1 MTRCGTRYQPQ
12 AIGASEG
19 GCLIAGH
26 YCRRCVALLQICMA
40 YSDSRI
46 LAGALAASLALFSC
60 HSAFVP
66 MRCSGEQTTCIANCK
81 KNPDR
86 SFLSV
91 CVTNCGARQSIC
103 MKTGCWDSGVQKYCG
118 LLKQ

>member
-1 MTRCGTRYQPQ
+1 MP
-12 AIGASEG
+12 
-19 GCLIAGH
+19 
-26 YCRRCVALLQICMA
+26 YCWALFRRSVALLQICMA

-60 HSAFVP
+60 PSAFAVP

-81 KNPDR
+81 KNLDR
-86 SFLSV
+86 SYLSIYI
-91 CVTNCGARQSIC
+91 TNCGVRQSIC
-103 MKTGCWDSGVQKYCG
+103 MRTGCWDNGVKKYYG

>member
-1 MTRCGTRYQPQ
+1 
-12 AIGASEG
+12 
-19 GCLIAGH
+19 
-26 YCRRCVALLQICMA
+26 LLAARDARKKIDMKA
-40 YSDSRI
+40 VDSRKFDCLRSVVAAVI
-46 LAGALAASLALFSC
+46 VLGLLWPQTALA
-60 HSAFVP
+60 VP